1 MDIKPKFEVSGRI
14 ARPVSDVFE
23 AFVNPDSLSR
33 YFTTGGAVGRIE
45 QGATVTWDFQD
56 FPGAFPVKVI
66 EVEKDKRIV
75 LKWGEEDER
84 KGHAETTVHRS
95 GLDAVNEG
103 HGKLRHFRF
112 RIGDFRLGK
121 PEETKPAISPPSLR
135 SFSSLRSLVL
145 FPRHQPQ

>member
-56 FPGAFPVKVI
+56 FPGV
-66 EVEKDKRIV
+66 
-75 LKWGEEDER
+75 
-84 KGHAETTVHRS
+84 S
-95 GLDAVNEG
+95 GNA
-103 HGKLRHFRF
+103 
-112 RIGDFRLGK
+112 GK
-121 PEETKPAISPPSLR
+121 PYFAAPWFFFKLNRCLICHFYSKFLNSDVFIFST
-135 SFSSLRSLVL
+135 SFLTFWL
-145 FPRHQPQ
+145 